1 MNSEALKNKKGPG
14 SEIGLQGTPNRKEEE
29 GKAVVFPVVMY
40 GCESWIIKKADR
52 M

>member
-29 GKAVVFPVVMY
+29 GKAA
-40 GCESWIIKKADR
+40 EEEKKVWR
-52 M
+52 Q